1 MITFCMKRKLIK
13 QGGGGVTFYVPKK
26 WVDKQGLKPGDEID
40 VIEEDD
46 KLIVLNEAMTQN
58 KTVEIDIKGM
68 DHTALLKTVIS
79 YYEMGY
85 SEITIIS
92 DNGMVYIP
100 TLLKEKKITVKEEVE
115 RLVNRLIGFELI
127 SFESNKYVLKDIAM
141 TSPTEF
147 DNVLRRI
154 FYLLLEFQ
162 NYVKETVDNKN
173 KVKDYNEH
181 HDSIAKFISFCI
193 RLLNLSMDK
202 TNVEK
207 NNLHTILTL
216 LDKYTDALRW
226 LLYDY
231 TASGIKDK
239 KSIFAIMD
247 HFRMYYNLFYN
258 YDIKLI
264 NELDRERI
272 KLRKTLKSDEA
283 VIHFSSVL
291 EYIRAMIRPT
301 ICLVESSKS

>member
-1 MITFCMKRKLIK
+1 MKRKLIK

>member
-1 MITFCMKRKLIK
+1 MKRKLIK

-216 LDKYTDALRW
+216 DKYTDALRW

>member
-1 MITFCMKRKLIK
+1 MKRKLIK

-207 NNLHTILTL
+207 NNIHTILTL

>member
-1 MITFCMKRKLIK
+1 MKRKLIK

-291 EYIRAMIRPT
+291 EYIMAMIRPT